1 MHEKKGLSARQRRAV
16 VEAVRKGLSQRRV
29 ASEFGMAV
37 STVQYWLARA
47 GDKRLDRVDWES
59 RPPIPRRTTRT
70 SREMEDR
77 ILAVRK
83 ELREFS
89 VLGEYS
95 ARAIRDEL
103 VFRGVDS
110 VPSIRTIGLILHRRG
125 ALDRSRRIR
134 RPPPL
139 KGWYLPA
146 VAQCEAELDS
156 FDVVQGLVI
165 QGGTDVEVLNGIS
178 LHGRLVASWPLSAI
192 TAKVTVEKLTAHW
205 REHGLPGYVQFDND
219 TRFQGA
225 HHHKDS
231 FGRVMRLCFNL
242 EVVPVFAPV
251 YEHGFQASVESY
263 NGLWQ
268 AKVWTRFH
276 HDDLEQLQERSR
288 RYVMAHRARTAEK
301 REFAPARKEFPGTWH
316 LDLQAPLHGRVIFLR
331 RTDATGRVYLLG
343 RHFPVS
349 EVWPYRLVR
358 CEVNLDDHEIS
369 FFTLRRSKPNDHDL
383 VKTIHYKLPTKRFL
397 E

>member
-1 MHEKKGLSARQRRAV
+1 
-16 VEAVRKGLSQRRV
+16 
-29 ASEFGMAV
+29 
-37 STVQYWLARA
+37 
-47 GDKRLDRVDWES
+47 
-59 RPPIPRRTTRT
+59 
-70 SREMEDR
+70 MEDR

-89 VLGEYS
+89 VLGEYG
-95 ARAIRDEL
+95 AQAIHYEL
-103 VFRGVDS
+103 GHRGVEG
-110 VPSIRTIGLILHRRG
+110 VPSIRTIGRILHRRG

-134 RPPPL
+134 RPPPP

-146 VAQCEAELDS
+146 VARCEAELDS

-165 QGGTDVEVLNGIS
+165 QGGADVEVLNGIS

-205 REHGLPGYVQFDND
+205 RERGLPGYVQFDND

-231 FGRVMRLCFNL
+231 FGRVMRLCFSL

-276 HDDLEQLQERSR
+276 HDGLEQLQERSR

-301 REFAPARKEFPGTWH
+301 REFAPARKEFPGAWE

-331 RTDATGRVYLLG
+331 RTDSTGEVYLLG
-343 RHFPVS
+343 RRFPVS
-349 EVWPYRLVR
+349 DVWPYRLVR
-358 CEVNLDDHEIS
+358 CEVDLDQHQIA
-369 FFTLRRSKPNDHDL
+369 FFTLRRSTPNDHDL
-383 VKTIHYKLPTKRFL
+383 VKTICYNVPIKPFH

>member
-1 MHEKKGLSARQRRAV
+1 
-16 VEAVRKGLSQRRV
+16 
-29 ASEFGMAV
+29 
-37 STVQYWLARA
+37 
-47 GDKRLDRVDWES
+47 
-59 RPPIPRRTTRT
+59 
-70 SREMEDR
+70 MENR

-83 ELREFS
+83 ELHEFS
-89 VLGEYS
+89 VLGEYG
-95 ARAIRDEL
+95 AQAIHDEL
-103 VFRGVDS
+103 GHRGVDG
-110 VPSIRTIGLILHRRG
+110 VPSIRTIGRILHRRG

-134 RPPPL
+134 RPPPP

-146 VAQCEAELDS
+146 VARCETELDS

-178 LHGRLVASWPLSAI
+178 LHGRLVASWPLSVI
-192 TAKVTVEKLTAHW
+192 TAKATVERLTAHW
-205 REHGLPGYVQFDND
+205 RDHGLPGYVQFDND

-231 FGRVMRLCFNL
+231 FGRVMRLCFSL

-268 AKVWTRFH
+268 AKVWARFH

-288 RYVMAHRARTAEK
+288 SYVMAHRARTAEK
-301 REFAPARKEFPGTWH
+301 RELAPARKEFPSTWK
-316 LDLQAPLHGRVIFLR
+316 LDLQAPLRGHVIFLR
-331 RTDATGRVYLLG
+331 RTDGTGEVRLLG
-343 RHFPVS
+343 RRFPVS
-349 EVWPYRLVR
+349 DVWPYRLVR
-358 CEVNLDDHEIS
+358 CDVDLDQQKIAFS
-369 FFTLRRSKPNDHDL
+369 TLRRSKPNDHDL
-383 VKTIHYKLPTKRFL
+383 VKTIRYNVPTKTFH